1 MDLEDFKKWDA
12 KEWRKNKTNKEWL
25 RAAILSA
32 EAMESPDIKPEAW
45 QIMYKAL
52 KADVKTYLEALD
64 QADANKGRG
73 TSPRKAATSSANG
86 KKGGRPKGSK
96 NKPKDAAMYENL
108 EALRS
113 LPHAKHDDQADA
125 LALTAYMAKDDA
137 KGA

>member
-25 RAAILSA
+25 RSAILSA

-52 KADVKTYLEALD
+52 KADVKAYLEALD

-96 NKPKDAAMYENL
+96 NKPKRLFTPEDL
-108 EALRS
+108 EAWRN
-113 LPHAKHDDQADA
+113 LPHASHDDKADA
-125 LALTAYMAKDDA
+125 LALAAYTTKDAA
-137 KGA
+137 KGG